1 MEDMLNEASVQETP
15 TTQETSEASP
25 ADVTDADLLA
35 EAELLRQSYPDFDL
49 AAQMNDPLFGGLVR
63 GELHPDLR
71 MIYEL
76 CHQEE
81 ITRQKVEAAVG
92 TAVAAAVEKAVTEAV
107 ARTVTETEE
116 RMLSRI
122 RARGQRPTESG
133 LNAALGVRT
142 HPAVGRLTKAD
153 RERLARR
160 ASRGETIRL

>member
-1 MEDMLNEASVQETP
+1 MEEALEKGALGDEAPATETVRDP
-15 TTQETSEASP
+15 VEAWDP
-25 ADVTDADLLA
+25 AMIA
-35 EAELLRQSYPDFDL
+35 EATALKAIYPEFDL

-63 GELHPDLR
+63 GEIRPDLKQ
-71 MIYEL
+71 IYEL
-76 CHQEE
+76 CHQGE
-81 ITRQKVEAAVG
+81 ITEQRVEAAVA
-92 TAVAAAVEKAVTEAV
+92 TAVAEAVEHAVAEAV

-122 RARGQRPTESG
+122 RARGQRPSESG
-133 LNAALGVRT
+133 LRAALGVRT